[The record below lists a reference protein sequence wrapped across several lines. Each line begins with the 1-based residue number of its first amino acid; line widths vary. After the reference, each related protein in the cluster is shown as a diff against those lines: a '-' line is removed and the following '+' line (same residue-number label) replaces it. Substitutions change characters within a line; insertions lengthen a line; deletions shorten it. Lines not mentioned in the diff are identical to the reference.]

1 MTAMF
6 IILTLQAFAGAFDN
20 FWHHELEAKLPSR
33 ISARYELTLHAAREA
48 IYAVLFAGLAWLRW
62 EGAWAWVLTV
72 LLVVEVAITL
82 ADFIE
87 EDLTRRLPPLERVLH
102 TALAVSYG
110 AFTALLAPT
119 VAGWAA
125 QPSALAPVS
134 YGWWSPLFTLYAA
147 GVFAWSVRNVLAV
160 VALHR
165 RVAAGAVTPMTGPQS
180 GPVTLVTGGTG
191 FIGSALVARLRADGR
206 RVVVLSRD
214 ARRAAATFGPG
225 VQIVETLDAIP
236 AEMPVE
242 TIVNLAGAPV
252 LGGRWTRRRRAVLL
266 GSRRGTTAV
275 VVALAARLRTPPA
288 VLVSASATGFYGASD
303 DAAPCDE
310 AAAPRPGQFGS
321 DLCRLWEDAAR
332 RAEALGIRTV
342 RLRLGIVL
350 GRHGGPLPAL
360 AFATRC
366 GLGAVLGGGRQPVPW
381 IGLQDAV
388 ELILF
393 AIDQPELDGAVNTVA
408 PECVDQQTLAHTLAD
423 VLHRRVRL
431 HVPATPLRAVLGEAA
446 GLLLKGRPVL
456 PRAALA
462 AGFVFQH
469 PTLRAALGAALAEVP
484 RGGAAS
490 AINDGGLAG
499 GAGAPYGA

>member
-62 EGAWAWVLTV
+62 EGAWAWVLTL

-102 TALAVSYG
+102 TGLAVSYG

-119 VAGWAA
+119 VAGWAT

-147 GVFAWSVRNVLAV
+147 GVLAWSVRNVLAV
-160 VALHR
+160 ITLHR
-165 RVAAGAVTPMTGPQS
+165 RAAAGAVTPMLSPQS

-191 FIGSALVARLRADGR
+191 FIGRALVARLRADGR

-225 VQIVETLDAIP
+225 VQVVETLDAIP
-236 AEMPVE
+236 SEMPVE
-242 TIVNLAGAPV
+242 VIVNLAGAPV
-252 LGGRWTRRRRAVLL
+252 LGGRWTPRRRAVLL

-275 VVALAARLRTPPA
+275 VVALAAR
-288 VLVSASATGFYGASD
+288 
-303 DAAPCDE
+303 PCDE

-321 DLCRLWEDAAR
+321 DLCRIWEDAAR

-393 AIDQPELDGAVNTVA
+393 AIDQPELTGAVNAVA
-408 PECVDQQTLAHTLAD
+408 PGHADQATLAHALAD
-423 VLHRRVRL
+423 ALHSRVRL
-431 HVPATPLRAVLGEAA
+431 RVPAAPLRAVLGDAA
-446 GLLLKGRPVL
+446 GLLLEGRPVL

-462 AGFVFQH
+462 AGFAFQH
-469 PTLRAALGAALAEVP
+469 PTLRAALDAALVGTR
-484 RGGAAS
+484 RGGPVS
-490 AINDGGLAG
+490 AIDDRGLDGRAG
-499 GAGAPYGA
+499 TPHRA